1 MGVLAGRCEGNT
13 GERVRREGNRVRR
26 VLKIA
31 TVNVNGIRA
40 AYRRG
45 MAAWLQTTDP
55 DLLLLQEVRASDE
68 VLRAHLGGD
77 WHLAHAE
84 PVIAGSKGRAGVAV
98 ASRRPIKA
106 ERSEVGPDRF
116 SGGGRWVEADVVLD
130 DGSLLTAVS
139 VYVFT
144 GEAETP
150 RQVEKYAFL
159 EAMTDRLATLREDG
173 RQVLLCGDLN
183 IAHREEDLKAWK
195 ANRTKSG
202 FLADE
207 RAWLDRLLGA
217 GWVDIGRRFGG
228 DGPGPYSWWSW
239 RGKAFDN
246 DAGWRIDYQIASPGL
261 AATAVGCVVDRAPS
275 YAERWSDHAPVVAS
289 YGI

>member
-1 MGVLAGRCEGNT
+1 ML
-13 GERVRREGNRVRR
+13 RV
-26 VLKIA
+26 A
-31 TVNVNGIRA
+31 TANVNGVRA

-45 MAAWLQTTDP
+45 MADWLERTDP
-55 DLLLLQEVRASDE
+55 DLLLMQEVRATDE
-68 VLRAHLGGD
+68 VLRDHLGAE
-77 WHLAHAE
+77 WSLAHAE
-84 PVIAGSKGRAGVAV
+84 PGTDGSKGRAGVAV

-116 SGGGRWVEADVVLD
+116 SGCGRWVEADIVLD
-130 DGSLLTAVS
+130 DGSTLTAVS

-150 RQVEKYAFL
+150 PRQEEKYAFL
-159 EAMTDRLATLREDG
+159 DAMTARLTDLRTDDRH
-173 RQVLLCGDLN
+173 VLLCGDLN

-195 ANRTKSG
+195 ANRKKSG
-202 FLADE
+202 FLPAE
-207 RAWLDRLLGA
+207 RAWLDRLFTA

-261 AATAVGCVVDRAPS
+261 AAGALTCVVDRAPT
-275 YAERWSDHAPVVAS
+275 YAERWSDHAPVVAT
-289 YGI
+289 YDV